1 VSTTSGTHPA
11 SWWAEFEQNCERFDA
26 ASVTEALGEAI
37 LRGIPSLLLRREGEI
52 ATEKVLRHLNRPSS
66 PGLADLA
73 AMAAVRLTATVERIS
88 ERSGSQGTEAAYAL
102 CHLLRGAWS
111 RSAAEAEPL
120 VGARPLVRAFIAAL
134 HLEPFGADLAAR
146 LLNSGH
152 TPATAVRS
160 GLILGRYSWWPSWLQ
175 EIVTERV
182 LAGTL
187 DHDTIAALKECAYAE
202 LSPTQARMARRLIKG
217 EPQLVETTASR
228 LESLGEHPTATRLRG
243 GDVRT
248 VAFAARL
255 IPV

>member
-1 VSTTSGTHPA
+1 VSTTAEIHSA

-37 LRGIPSLLLRREGEI
+37 LPGIPSLLLRREGEI
-52 ATEKVLRHLNRPSS
+52 ATDKVLRHLNRPSS
-66 PGLADLA
+66 PGPAE
-73 AMAAVRLTATVERIS
+73 MAATAAERLRGTVERID

-102 CHLLRGAWS
+102 CRLLEGDWS
-111 RSAAEAEPL
+111 QAAAEAEPL
-120 VGARPLVRAFIAAL
+120 VGSRPLVRAFIAAL
-134 HLEPFGADLAAR
+134 HLEPFGAELAGR
-146 LLNSGH
+146 LLNAGH

-160 GLILGRYSWWPSWLQ
+160 SLILGRYSWWPSWLQ

-187 DHDTIAALKECAYAE
+187 DHDTIAALKECAFAE
-202 LSPTQARMARRLIKG
+202 LTPTQARMARRLIMG
-217 EPQLVETTASR
+217 EPRLVETTASR
-228 LESLGEHPTATRLRG
+228 LESLGEHPTATKLRG

>member
-1 VSTTSGTHPA
+1 MSTTTGTHPE

-26 ASVTEALGEAI
+26 ASVTEALGDAI
-37 LRGIPSLLLRREGEI
+37 LPGIPSLLLRREGEI
-52 ATEKVLRHLNRPSS
+52 ATEKVLRHLNRPDS
-66 PGLADLA
+66 AERAEIA
-73 AMAAVRLTATVERIS
+73 ATAAERLTGTVERIN
-88 ERSGSQGTEAAYAL
+88 ERSGSEGTQAAYAL
-102 CHLLRGAWS
+102 CRLLRGNWA
-111 RSAAEAEPL
+111 RAAAEAEPL
-120 VGARPLVRAFIAAL
+120 VGSRPLVRAFIAAL
-134 HLEPFGADLAAR
+134 HLEPFGAELAAR
-146 LLNSGH
+146 LLNAGH

-160 GLILGRYSWWPSWLQ
+160 SLILGRYSWWPSWLQ

-187 DHDTIAALKECAYAE
+187 DHDTITALQECAFAE

-228 LESLGEHPTATRLRG
+228 LESLGEHPTARKLRG

>member
-1 VSTTSGTHPA
+1 MSTTTETHPEP
-11 SWWAEFEQNCERFDA
+11 WWAEFEQHCDKFDA
-26 ASVTEALGEAI
+26 ASVTEALGDAI
-37 LRGIPSLLLRREGEI
+37 LPGIPSLLLRREGEI
-52 ATEKVLRHLNRPSS
+52 ATEKVLRHLNRPGS
-66 PGLADLA
+66 PELAETA
-73 AMAAVRLTATVERIS
+73 AAAAERLTVTVERIS
-88 ERSGSQGTEAAYAL
+88 ERSGSEGTEAAYAL
-102 CHLLRGAWS
+102 CRLLRGSWS
-111 RSAAEAEPL
+111 RAAAEAEPL
-120 VGARPLVRAFIAAL
+120 VGARPLVRAFIGAL
-134 HLEPFGADLAAR
+134 HLEPFGAELAQR
-146 LLNSGH
+146 LLNAGY

-160 GLILGRYSWWPSWLQ
+160 GVVLGRYSWWPSWLQ

-187 DHDTIAALKECAYAE
+187 DHDTIAALKECAFAE

-228 LESLGEHPTATRLRG
+228 LDSLGEHPTATKLRG